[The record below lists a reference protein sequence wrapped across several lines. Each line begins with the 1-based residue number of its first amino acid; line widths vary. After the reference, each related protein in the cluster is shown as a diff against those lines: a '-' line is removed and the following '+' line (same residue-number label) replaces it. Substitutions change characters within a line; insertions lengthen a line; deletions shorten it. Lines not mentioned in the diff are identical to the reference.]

1 MPKLLQDSDLPS
13 QVRRRGFTS
22 QLRRELEG
30 LTEGQVL
37 VYESG
42 EPTHIHRPAT
52 DASRNNYACR
62 IQEVAGV
69 INRSHLSTRLVT
81 AHDDSGSVYI
91 SCKARRPI
99 HDNI

>member
-37 VYESG
+37 VYESLG
-42 EPTHIHRPAT
+42 
-52 DASRNNYACR
+52 
-62 IQEVAGV
+62 
-69 INRSHLSTRLVT
+69 
-81 AHDDSGSVYI
+81 
-91 SCKARRPI
+91 
-99 HDNI
+99 

>member
-42 EPTHIHRPAT
+42 EPTHIHRLAT

>member
-13 QVRRRGFTS
+13 QVKRRGLAS
-22 QLRRELEG
+22 QLRRELEE

-42 EPTHIHRPAT
+42 EPTHVHRPPT

-62 IQEVAGV
+62 VQEVVGL

-99 HDNI
+99 HDNT

>member
-22 QLRRELEG
+22 QLRRELEE

-99 HDNI
+99 HDNT

>member
-13 QVRRRGFTS
+13 QVRRRGFAS
-22 QLRRELEG
+22 QLRRELEE

-62 IQEVAGV
+62 IQEVAGL

-99 HDNI
+99 HDNT